1 VFPAKIDEPPAVY
14 LHRVGEVFTTFDTQ
28 DSGNVS
34 YGVTI
39 DNHRYFV
46 KTAGDPEDPEPFL
59 PAEARHRVLRNAAHL
74 AEDVE
79 HELLPQYHGLI
90 ESPEGP
96 VLVYDWRDGEHLRS
110 NLDRFRA
117 LPVEEIVAA
126 LDQLYDLHD
135 VLSAAGW
142 VEGDFY
148 DGSLLYDFNTHQLTA
163 IDLDDYRPGAYENDM
178 GRMFGSTRFM
188 APEQHTLGALIDDS
202 TTAYVMARTAFV
214 LLGDTN
220 FRGTKP
226 QQAVLQKATTTR
238 FPSYQTFYSAWLA
251 SSTM

>member
-1 VFPAKIDEPPAVY
+1 MFPAQIDEPPSTY
-14 LHRVGEVFTTFDTQ
+14 LSGIGEVFALFDAQ

-46 KTAGDPEDPEPFL
+46 KTAGDPEDPEPFS
-59 PAEARHRVLRNAAHL
+59 PIEARHRILRNAARL

-96 VLVYDWRDGEHLRS
+96 VLVYDWREGEHVRS
-110 NLDRFRA
+110 TLDRFRA
-117 LPVEEIVAA
+117 LPVEEIVTA
-126 LDQLYDLHD
+126 LDQLFDLHD

-142 VEGDFY
+142 VAGDFY
-148 DGSLLYDFNTHQLTA
+148 DGSLLYDFDNQQLTT
-163 IDLDDYRPGAYENDM
+163 IDLDLYRLGAFHNDM

-188 APEQHTLGALIDDS
+188 APEELDLGALIDDR

-214 LLGDTN
+214 LLGDDT
-220 FRGTKP
+220 FRGTKA
-226 QQAVLQKATTTR
+226 QHEVLQEATTTR
-238 FPSYQTFYSAWLA
+238 YPDYQSFYAAWLA